1 MVCHTRLPYQ
11 ASIRPHGHN
20 LPRNE
25 FPAGLEGAFRG
36 IFNTAAAWNFH
47 ADNGYA
53 GDIVVSDD
61 LFKFFTVACGIQPR
75 TAYQDDPAFDKI
87 FVEVCVGVSGAVCR
101 DQEFRA
107 VEIRC
112 ICRNKF
118 DLYRP
123 LLELGL

>member
-1 MVCHTRLPYQ
+1 MEMVFTCHGSSLPQ
-11 ASIRPHGHN
+11 FCSAVNGVFQS
-20 LPRNE
+20 
-25 FPAGLEGAFRG
+25 
-36 IFNTAAAWNFH
+36 AAARHLH

-53 GDIVVSDD
+53 FDVVLTEDFGQ
-61 LFKFFTVACGIQPR
+61 LLAVIHIIQLG
-75 TAYQDDPAFDKI
+75 TADECYLPPDKI
-87 FVEVCVGVSGAVCR
+87 LMEVCVRVSGAVCR